1 LGEVMTKAEFG
12 EQFKRLRI
20 AGYRLP
26 VFDGVKVGE
35 VVDEWYGTFG
45 SCSVAEFSHAIEK
58 LKQTKTDT
66 WWPATGELWTHI
78 FQYRKERKIR
88 SQANDGGHSW
98 SMSDEDVNEF
108 LAVFRECK
116 QRVLAKMTMPH
127 AEPQV
132 EPDHVLLEQE
142 EREWEG

>member
-1 LGEVMTKAEFG
+1 MTKAEFG

-45 SCSVAEFSHAIEK
+45 SCSVAEFSYAIEK
-58 LKQTKTDT
+58 LKETKTDT
-66 WWPATGELWTHI
+66 WWPATGELW
-78 FQYRKERKIR
+78 FLVKAYRKEQAIR
-88 SQANDGGHSW
+88 RSANNVGGQW
-98 SMSDEDVNEF
+98 SMSEEESKEF
-108 LAVFRECK
+108 LAVLRTTRDK
-116 QRVLAKMTMPH
+116 ILGRMTMPH

-132 EPDHVLLEQE
+132 APDHVLEQE